1 MNDIKIPGRRIGSGQ
16 PVFIIAE
23 AGVNHNGDYRLACKL
38 IDAALDSG
46 ADAVKFQTW
55 ITEKLVLKD
64 AVLADYQRKNLGE
77 KKSQYEMLKS
87 LELSFPTF
95 RRLKAYAKRRR
106 ILFLST
112 PDEEESAD
120 FLEKIGVPLFKIGSG
135 EVTNLP
141 YLKHI
146 GRKGRPIILSTG
158 MSTLGE
164 VKAAVRAI
172 EKTRNRNLVLLHC
185 VSNYPTQPSDCNLA
199 AMATLRAEFG
209 YPVGFSDH
217 TQGQSVAIAA
227 VAMGACVLE
236 KHLTLDNRMK
246 GPDHRASLNPTDFA
260 SLVRAVREAESAI
273 GDGRK
278 EPTAAELKT
287 KKVVQ
292 KTLVTARALRAGVML
307 RSKDVVLR
315 RTSGGLPP
323 SNLPL
328 LLGRKT
334 RRAVPA
340 FVPIAFAQFE

>member
-55 ITEKLVLKD
+55 VTEKLVLKD
-64 AVLADYQRKNLGE
+64 AALAKYQRENLRK
-77 KKSQYEMLKS
+77 KKSQYQLLKE
-87 LELSFPTF
+87 LELTYPTF
-95 RRLKAYAKRRR
+95 RRLKAYAKRRG

-120 FLEKIGVPLFKIGSG
+120 FLEEIGVPLFKIGSG

-141 YLKHI
+141 YLKYI

-246 GPDHRASLNPTDFA
+246 GPDHRASLNQLISRRWFERCEK
-260 SLVRAVREAESAI
+260 L
-273 GDGRK
+273 RK
-278 EPTAAELKT
+278 CDWRWT
-287 KKVVQ
+287 
-292 KTLVTARALRAGVML
+292 
-307 RSKDVVLR
+307 
-315 RTSGGLPP
+315 
-323 SNLPL
+323 
-328 LLGRKT
+328 
-334 RRAVPA
+334 
-340 FVPIAFAQFE
+340 

>member
-1 MNDIKIPGRRIGSGQ
+1 MKYVEIRGRKIGPGY

-23 AGVNHNGDYRLACKL
+23 AGVNHNGEYRVACKL
-38 IDAALDSG
+38 IDVASHSG

-64 AVLADYQRKNLGE
+64 AILADYQRKNLGE
-77 KKSQYEMLKS
+77 KKSQYDMLKS
-87 LELSFPTF
+87 LELSFSTF
-95 RRLKAYAKRRR
+95 RRLKAYAKRRG

-120 FLEKIGVPLFKIGSG
+120 FLEEIGVPLFKIGSG

-141 YLKHI
+141 YLKHV

-172 EKTRNRNLVLLHC
+172 EKTRNCNLVLLHC
-185 VSNYPTQPSDCNLA
+185 VSNYPAQPSDCNLA

-278 EPTAAELKT
+278 QPTASELKT
-287 KKVVQ
+287 RKVVQ
-292 KTLVTARALRAGVML
+292 KTLVTARALRAGVIL
-307 RSKDVVLR
+307 RAKDVVLR

-323 SNLPL
+323 SSLPL

-334 RRAVPA
+334 RRAVSA
-340 FVPIAFAQFE
+340 LVPIAFTQFE

>member
-23 AGVNHNGDYRLACKL
+23 AGVNHNGDYRLACRL

-55 ITEKLVLKD
+55 ITEKLVLKN

-95 RRLKAYAKRRR
+95 RRLKAYAKRRG

-120 FLEKIGVPLFKIGSG
+120 FLEEIGVPLFKIGSG
-135 EVTNLP
+135 EITNLP
-141 YLKHI
+141 YLKHV

-158 MSTLGE
+158 MSTLAE

-185 VSNYPTQPSDCNLA
+185 VSNYPAQPPDCNLA
-199 AMATLRAEFG
+199 AMATLHAEFG

-217 TQGQSVAIAA
+217 TQGQSVAVAA

-260 SLVRAVREAESAI
+260 SLVRAMREAESAM

-278 EPTAAELKT
+278 QPTASELKT

-307 RSKDVVLR
+307 RAKDIVLR
-315 RTSGGLPP
+315 RTSGGLPR
-323 SNLPL
+323 SSLPL